1 MFRRYRPFFKAGAM
15 NSMAYRTSLF
25 IWLFVVMLNA
35 ICIIFL
41 WNSVYSCSTNPVING
56 FTFEGIIAYFV
67 FVNILQFVNFPGE
80 TLWDINEDIK
90 KGTICMTFT
99 KPISHRFKYYFMTFG
114 LVSVPFLLIGLPL
127 YIGAYV
133 VFLILGFIK
142 FTSIWGLIFSIVM
155 FFVLQFFGI
164 LIADAIDYFF
174 GVLCFYTTSGW
185 GLNQF
190 KNVIQGFLGGSLL
203 PLSFFKFGSFDASV
217 IVNYMPFACLIQ
229 NPVIALLKEY
239 NTPADYFDIL
249 KLLALAVFWLIVLET
264 INKLLFAHA
273 SKKVTVQGG

>member
-1 MFRRYRPFFKAGAM
+1 M
-15 NSMAYRTSLF
+15 
-25 IWLFVVMLNA
+25 
-35 ICIIFL
+35 
-41 WNSVYSCSTNPVING
+41 
-56 FTFEGIIAYFV
+56 
-67 FVNILQFVNFPGE
+67 ILVNF
-80 TLWDINEDIK
+80 
-90 KGTICMTFT
+90 
-99 KPISHRFKYYFMTFG
+99 
-114 LVSVPFLLIGLPL
+114 LI
-127 YIGAYV
+127 I
-133 VFLILGFIK
+133 I
-142 FTSIWGLIFSIVM
+142 
-155 FFVLQFFGI
+155 
-164 LIADAIDYFF
+164 
-174 GVLCFYTTSGW
+174 
-185 GLNQF
+185 NQF